1 MKTGEPELI
10 SDLERRVAPLDMD
23 PETFRRLGHRVVD
36 RMAEVLASLPN
47 RPVTSGARPTQVR
60 QLLGGD
66 RLPERGAD
74 PEALLDRTAALL
86 AEHSLYNGHPRFF
99 GYITSSPA
107 PIGALGD
114 LMAAIVNPNVSAWE
128 LSPVAT
134 EIESQAIRWIA
145 ELIGYPSDCGG
156 ILVSGGNMANFVAFL
171 AARRAK
177 APWDV
182 RTGGV
187 VGPDDERLA
196 AYASKETH
204 TWIQKATDLFGLGT
218 NAIRWIPTNERY
230 AMDVGALRER
240 IAADRAAGALPF
252 LVVGTGGS
260 VSTGAVDPLPE
271 IAEVCRENGLW
282 FHVDGAYGGLA
293 AALPD
298 APPELYGLREADS
311 VAVDP
316 HKWLYSPIEAGCT
329 LVRDAKALHDAFS
342 YKPPYYFFDN
352 DEFDAGRNYVE
363 YGPQNT
369 RGFRALKVWLG
380 LQQAGREG
388 ATRMI
393 ADDVRLSRAL
403 FAAVSRH
410 PELEPMVQGLSIAT
424 FRYAPAELRDGSKA
438 AEDYL
443 GALNRELN
451 TRLKRGGRIFLTNA
465 VLDGRFVLRACIVN
479 FRTRLSDVEAVP
491 EIVAAEGREL
501 DHAMRPAGLKR

>member
-1 MKTGEPELI
+1 MKSGDQDVVR
-10 SDLERRVAPLDMD
+10 DLERREAPLDMD
-23 PETFRRLGHRVVD
+23 PETFRRLGHRLVD
-36 RMAEVLASLPN
+36 RMAELIAALPD
-47 RPVTSGARPTQVR
+47 RPVTTALRPAQVR
-60 QLLGGD
+60 ELLGGD

-86 AEHSLYNGHPRFF
+86 AEHSLFNGHPRFF
-99 GYITSSPA
+99 GYITSAPA

-114 LMAAIVNPNVSAWE
+114 LMAAIVNPNMGAWE
-128 LSPVAT
+128 LSPVAS

-145 ELIGYPSDCGG
+145 ELIGYPRDCGG
-156 ILVSGGNMANFVAFL
+156 ILVSGGNMANFVGFL
-171 AARRAK
+171 AARHAK
-177 APWDV
+177 APWDL
-182 RTGGV
+182 RKAGV

-196 AYASKETH
+196 VYASKETH

-218 NAIRWIPTNERY
+218 DAVRWIPTDKRY
-230 AMDVGALRER
+230 AMDLGALRER
-240 IAADRAAGALPF
+240 IAADRAAGVLPIM
-252 LVVGTGGS
+252 VVGTGGS
-260 VSTGAVDPLPE
+260 VSTGAIDPLPE
-271 IAEVCRENGLW
+271 IAAICREHALW

-329 LVRDAKALHDAFS
+329 LMRDAKALRDTFT
-342 YKPPYYFFDN
+342 YKAPYYFFDN
-352 DEFDAGRNYVE
+352 DENETGRNYVE

-393 ADDVRLSRAL
+393 GDDVRLSRAM
-403 FAAVSRH
+403 FAAVSKY
-410 PELEPMVQGLSIAT
+410 PELEPIVQGLSIAT
-424 FRYAPAELRDGSKA
+424 FRYAPAELRDGSPAA
-438 AEDYL
+438 AEYL
-443 GALNRELN
+443 DALNRELN
-451 TRLKRGGRIFLTNA
+451 TRLKRGGRVFLTNA

-501 DHAMRPAGLKR
+501 DREMRPAGLRR